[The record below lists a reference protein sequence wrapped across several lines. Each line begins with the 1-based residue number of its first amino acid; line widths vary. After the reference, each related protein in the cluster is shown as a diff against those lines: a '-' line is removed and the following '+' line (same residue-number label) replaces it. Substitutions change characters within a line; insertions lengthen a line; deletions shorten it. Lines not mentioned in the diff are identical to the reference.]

1 MLGTVLSAAL
11 HVDHRESND
20 DQDLLD
26 NIFASKRVLISEEDL
41 VPVEP
46 YWPSDNEKWV
56 GWQFVAD
63 FTRAVNEAS
72 RTKYKKFWRDLPEFA
87 LSREATGIPDVEMV
101 MSGKVRVCG
110 RGPGMGQSRYGGQS
124 RYNPGRGP
132 EPSSPNSN
140 GSLMWYPL
148 TLPNTL

>member
-20 DQDLLD
+20 DQDLLE

-101 MSGKVRVCG
+101 MSGKVRVCC
-110 RGPGMGQSRYGGQS
+110 RGQVWANPGMGA
-124 RYNPGRGP
+124 NPGR
-132 EPSSPNSN
+132 EPIQVGGLNRQAP
-140 GSLMWYPL
+140 
-148 TLPNTL
+148 TATDR